1 MFRKVLL
8 TVGLLLAANVV
19 VFAQGTLRGTIKNAS
34 TKEPEP
40 FVNVVVLQNGEQKGG
55 AQTDFDGNYTIKP
68 LAPGNY
74 DVKVSSVGFAP
85 VLLKNVPVKASGF
98 SYAEDIM
105 LEPSSKTLD
114 EVKIVEHKIPLV
126 DKGNPESG
134 QRVSK
139 EDIARMSGNDVS
151 SIVAVTTAG
160 VGYSD
165 GGTGTARGE
174 DNMVTYVGNARKN
187 TSVSVPKEAIEEIQ
201 VILGGTPAR
210 YGEAIGGT
218 QIITLR
224 PPSNL
229 YHGSINYQTYLDY
242 RLNNR
247 LSLYLSGPIVTVQQK
262 AEDGTEG
269 TKRTLLGFR
278 LSGMGQYVHTN
289 MYRPNERLYQIVNDD
304 KRVEMEQNP
313 LVYDPL
319 TGAINY
325 AGEYLTKDD
334 FTTVKR
340 RKSADYYMG
349 YVEGS
354 LDLAFTD
361 NAILRLSGEFSYIK
375 SNSPVNMYFNDGATS
390 VTDQGRYSINAD
402 FTHRFPD
409 AGDNVSQGDATMPAT
424 KSGLTM
430 KNMMYNLTAQFERVW
445 TEIYNPDFGSDLFKY
460 GHIGTFKTEKIP
472 TYAYQ
477 RMVINGVEQMALVQQ
492 AWQDNMTYVGPS
504 EYNPILAN
512 YNNQLYYSDEFAG
525 IASMLTNEAMLV
537 NFRGLRNGD
546 SPNNIY
552 SLLNNVGLSSIHNP
566 NDGQYSYY
574 KGMSDYIFVQAR
586 AGVDIGKHAIEL
598 GFQYDQ
604 RTSHS
609 YSLDAR
615 QLWTIMR
622 QSANSHIMQMD
633 LSNPII
639 DDSGEYPVVSYDRL
653 VGEGQTHFDAAFREK
668 YGLSATDWIDV
679 DSYDPSAFSMDM
691 LSADELFNSGNSIV
705 SYSGYDYMG
714 NLTYGKSSLQD
725 FFDDKTNRPIGAFS
739 PIYMAGY
746 IQDQF
751 EFNND
756 LIFNVGVRVDRFDAN
771 QMVMK
776 DPYLLY
782 DSYTVGELRNGN
794 GSIAY
799 QGEIPTAVGD
809 DWVPYVDAV
818 SDNPTI
824 VGYRH
829 GSTWYNADGVE
840 VSDPYAV
847 KGSSGKPTPYRKD
860 ASTSPKLSADAF
872 EDYEPQLV
880 VMPRIAFSFPVSDK
894 SQFKASYDI
903 IARRPSSYWQADYDS
918 YLFMTQISAISNPN
932 LKPEKITNYELGFE
946 QALNQNSAIKI
957 SAYYKETR
965 DLIQL
970 VQYVGADPNPNYYS
984 FDNIDF
990 KTTKGFSLA
999 YDLRQTKN
1007 IRLSAN
1013 YTLQYAEGTGI
1024 SQTTMQQ
1031 LIKEGFSSLKVLS
1044 PIADDR
1050 RHEFKLNLDFRYAGG
1065 KKYNGPTWTRKVKDE
1080 NGEERAKTVNL
1091 LENFGVNINAVA
1103 QSGRP
1108 YTKALSNTQKTIV
1121 GSYRG
1126 ARLPW
1131 GFYIDAVVDKMWTIK
1146 VGSKGRDTYLRAAI
1160 AVTNLFDIRNILGVY
1175 PVTGNPDDNGYLTD
1189 PGTQSIINAYLNP
1202 DSFRDMYSIMLMNSW
1217 NYSIP
1222 RLIRFELTY
1231 QF

>member
-1 MFRKVLL
+1 MSMFRKVLL
-8 TVGLLLAANVV
+8 TVGLLIAANVV
-19 VFAQGTLRGTIKNAS
+19 AFAQGTLKGTIINAS
-34 TKEPEP
+34 TKQPEP
-40 FVNVVVLQNGEQKGG
+40 FVNVIVLQNGEQKGG

-74 DVKVSSVGFAP
+74 DVKVSFVGCAT
-85 VLLKNVPVKASGF
+85 VLLQNVPVKARGF
-98 SYAEDIM
+98 SYAETIT
-105 LEPSSKTLD
+105 LEPTSKTLD

-139 EDIARMSGNDVS
+139 EDIARMAGNSVDA
-151 SIVAVTTAG
+151 IVAVTTAG

-187 TSVSVPKEAIEEIQ
+187 TGVSVPKEAIEEIQ

-229 YHGSINYQTYLDY
+229 YHGSLRYETYLDY
-242 RLNNR
+242 RLYNR
-247 LSLYLSGPIVTVQQK
+247 LSAYLSGPLVTVQSK
-262 AEDGTEG
+262 AEDGSEG
-269 TKRTLLGFR
+269 TKRTLIGFR
-278 LSGMGQYVHTN
+278 LSGMGQYAHTQY
-289 MYRPNERLYQIVNDD
+289 YRPNERLYQIVNDE
-304 KRVEMEQNP
+304 KREEMEQNP
-313 LVYDPL
+313 LVYNPM
-319 TGAINY
+319 TGAVNY
-325 AGEYLTKDD
+325 AGEFLTKDD
-334 FTTVKR
+334 FSDIKR
-340 RKSADYYMG
+340 RKNSSYYFG

-354 LDLAFTD
+354 LDFAFTEH
-361 NAILRLSGEFSYIK
+361 AILRLSGEFSYSK
-375 SNSPVNMYFNDGATS
+375 SNSPVNMYYNDGAGS
-390 VTDQGRYSINAD
+390 VSDQGRYSINAD

-409 AGDNVSQGDATMPAT
+409 ASTEAPQGDATMPKS
-424 KSGLTM
+424 KSGVEI

-445 TEIYNPDFGSDLFKY
+445 QESYNPEFGADVFKY
-460 GHIGTFKTEKIP
+460 GHVGTFVTEKIP

-477 RMVINGVEQMALVQQ
+477 RMVINGVDQLALVQQ
-492 AWQDNMTYVGPS
+492 AWQDNMIYVGGS
-504 EYNPILAN
+504 EYNPLLAN
-512 YNNQLYYSDEFAG
+512 YNNQLYFSDEFADV
-525 IASMLTNEAMLV
+525 APYLTNAAYLQG
-537 NFRGLRNGD
+537 FRGLLNGD
-546 SPNNIY
+546 SPASIY
-552 SLLNNVGLSSIHNP
+552 GLISNVGLTTS
-566 NDGQYSYY
+566 GYS
-574 KGMSDYIFVQAR
+574 KVLADYVYVQAR
-586 AGVDIGKHAIEL
+586 AGVDLGKHSLEL

-604 RTSHS
+604 RTTHS
-609 YSLDAR
+609 YSLAAR
-615 QLWTIMR
+615 SLWTIMR
-622 QSANSHIMQMD
+622 QSANSHIQQMD

-639 DDSGEYPVVSYDRL
+639 DESGEYPVVSYDRL
-653 VGEGQTHFDAAFREK
+653 VGEGQTYFDAAFRER

-679 DSYDPSAFSMDM
+679 DAYAPDAFSIDM
-691 LSADELFNSGNSIV
+691 LSADELFNSGNAIV
-705 SYSGYDYMG
+705 SYYGYDYKG
-714 NLTYGKSSLQD
+714 NLSYGKSSLQE
-725 FFDDKTNRPIGAFS
+725 FFDDKVNRPLGAFS

-771 QMVMK
+771 QMVLK

-782 DSYTVGELRNGN
+782 DSYTVGELRNG
-794 GSIAY
+794 SIAY
-799 QGEIPTAVGD
+799 SGEIPTSVGD

-824 VGYRH
+824 VGYRS
-829 GSTWYNADGVE
+829 GSTWYDANGVE
-840 VSDPYAV
+840 VADPYAV

-860 ASTSPKLSADAF
+860 ASTSPNLSADAF

-894 SQFKASYDI
+894 SQFKASYDQ
-903 IARRPSSYWQADYDS
+903 IARRPSSAWQADYYS

-946 QALNQNSAIKI
+946 QALNQNSAVKI

-984 FDNIDF
+984 YDNIDF
-990 KTTKGFSLA
+990 KTTKGFSIA

-1050 RHEFKLNLDFRYAGG
+1050 RHEFKLNLDFRYASGA
-1065 KKYNGPTWTRKVKDE
+1065 KYNGPTWTRKVKDE
-1080 NGEERAKTVNL
+1080 NGEERSKTINI
-1091 LENFGVNINAVA
+1091 LEDFGININAVA

-1108 YTKALSNTQKTIV
+1108 YTKALSNMQSTIV

-1146 VGSKGRDTYLRAAI
+1146 VGKDNKSRDTYLRAAV

-1175 PVTGNPDDNGYLTD
+1175 SVTGNPDDNGYLTD
-1189 PGTQSIINAYLNP
+1189 PETQSLINSYLNP
-1202 DSFRDMYSIMLMNSW
+1202 DSYRDLYSIMLMSGW
-1217 NYSIP
+1217 NYSSP
-1222 RLIRFELTY
+1222 RLIRVELTY